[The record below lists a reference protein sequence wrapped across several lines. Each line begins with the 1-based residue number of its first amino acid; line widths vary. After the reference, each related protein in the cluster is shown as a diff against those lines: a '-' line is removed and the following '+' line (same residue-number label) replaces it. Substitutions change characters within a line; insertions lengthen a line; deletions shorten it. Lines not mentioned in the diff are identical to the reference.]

1 MAPIQNII
9 HRSQFENKNR
19 KSDVRRTITIGLRAR
34 KTKWKNIVLLHR
46 RLKSVE
52 PIKFRCKQT
61 KLNQIRNKLQCSDVK
76 VRAQAG
82 DYEIGAA
89 VICSHEIDSNE

>member
-1 MAPIQNII
+1 M

-46 RLKSVE
+46 RLKSIE
-52 PIKFRCKQT
+52 PIKFSCKQI
-61 KLNQIRNKLQCSDVK
+61 KLNQIRNKLQCFDVRAK
-76 VRAQAG
+76 VRAQTG